1 MNAQNETEGRWYEG
15 IARYQWIVLAIAS
28 VGWMFDVFE
37 GQIYAVYKTPAMGE
51 LLAGKSDAYIDWIA
65 NVGLASFL
73 IGGTVGGL
81 LFGVLA
87 DRIGRRQTM
96 VWSILMYS
104 VFTGLHYF
112 ATEASHVVALR
123 FFVAM
128 GVAGEWAIAASYVAE
143 VFPKKARTMAGGI
156 FHASS
161 VVGAVLGSAVGVWVI
176 SMANWRWAFVLGVLP
191 ALLVVWVLVSL
202 RESERWQADRE
213 ESSKETKKMGGSLRE
228 LLGVPQW
235 RNRALIGMGLAA
247 VGLGTYWAIYAWGV
261 ELVGEVLGDSVSA
274 DERFR
279 YGSFAYMLMNG
290 TGGFAGLLFFAPL
303 TMRTSRRFAF
313 AFYHVGAMIVVPI
326 AYLAPTEYW
335 HTLVLLPILA
345 FFVVGMHAGY
355 AIYFPELFPTRLRA
369 TGASFCFNVGR
380 LAAAGMLFVRGWL
393 RYDFNLGLRYS
404 VSLMALLFV
413 VGLLLL
419 LIAPETKDKELPE

>member
-1 MNAQNETEGRWYEG
+1 MSAQNETEGRWYEG

-51 LLAGKSDAYIDWIA
+51 LLAGKTDAYVDWIA
-65 NVGLASFL
+65 TVGLASFL

-112 ATEASHVVALR
+112 ATEASHVVVLR

-176 SMANWRWAFVLGVLP
+176 SMAHWRWAFVLGVLP

-213 ESSKETKKMGGSLRE
+213 KSPKEAKQKSGSLRE

-313 AFYHVGAMIVVPI
+313 AFYHVGAIIVVPI

-380 LAAAGMLFVRGWL
+380 LAAAVMLLVRGLLREWL
-393 RYDFNLGLRYS
+393 DLRLAVSVMASLFLVGLI
-404 VSLMALLFV
+404 LLLF
-413 VGLLLL
+413 
-419 LIAPETKDKELPE
+419 APETKDKELPE

>member
-1 MNAQNETEGRWYEG
+1 MNTNSEGEGRWYEG
-15 IARYQWIVLAIAS
+15 ITRYQWTVLAIAC

-37 GQIYAVYKTPAMGE
+37 GQIYAVYKSPAMAD
-51 LLAGKSDAYIDWIA
+51 LLKGKSDAYVDLIA

-81 LFGVLA
+81 LFGILA

-104 VFTGLHYF
+104 VFTGLHFF
-112 ATEASHVVALR
+112 ATDAWHIVVLR

-161 VVGAVLGSAVGVWVI
+161 VVGAVLGSAIGVWVI

-202 RESERWQADRE
+202 KESERWQEDRKRSPE
-213 ESSKETKKMGGSLRE
+213 EAKKKGGSLRE
-228 LLGVPQW
+228 LLGVARW

-261 ELVGEVLGDSVSA
+261 ELVGEVLPDTVSK
-274 DERFR
+274 DQRFR
-279 YGSFAYMLMNG
+279 LGSFAYMLMNG
-290 TGGFAGLLFFAPL
+290 TGGFAGLLLFAPL
-303 TMRTSRRFAF
+303 SMYAGRRAAF

-335 HTLVLLPILA
+335 HTLVLLPIMA

-380 LAAAGMLFVRGWL
+380 LVAAVMLLVRGWL
-393 RYDFNLGLRYS
+393 REWLDLRVAVS
-404 VSLMALLFV
+404 VMASLFV

-419 LIAPETKDKELPE
+419 LIAPETKDTELPE